1 MVDVKEEHKILVM
14 AILVGICCVL
24 TYYFHEVRETGVV
37 FTHFFYIPIIL
48 ASLWWRRKG
57 LVVALFLTVL
67 LLFSHFFVRQEWGT
81 VNDLIRAPMFIVVG
95 LIVAILSER
104 IAKAEEKIKRKNILA
119 NIIATVPDSL
129 VVLDTDLRIKEANRS
144 FYEKFRTEPDE
155 LIGSGIAEVLG
166 DKDGKLSSE
175 LPELFG
181 TEDMLQNFELH
192 YQSEKLGERIF
203 DITARGIFREEE
215 ELVVLKDVTEHKQ
228 MDEER
233 ERILKEL
240 ETKNSELE
248 RFTYTVS
255 HDLRSPLITIQG
267 FAHLV
272 REDLEQGKT
281 EDLAPLLEYIETA
294 TTKMDRLLTD
304 TLQLSRIGRVANPPE
319 DVPFGEIVQEAQ
331 EQTQE
336 QIKSSRVEVTVADDF
351 PTVHVDRMRIAEVLV
366 NLITNSIKYMGEQ
379 SQPEI
384 EFGYRVD
391 GEETLFLVKDNGIG
405 IDKSQHEKVFDLF
418 YKVDVDSTGTGAGLA
433 IVKRI
438 IEVHEGRIWVESEKG
453 KGCTVCFTLPAH
465 RKQT

>member
-1 MVDVKEEHKILVM
+1 M
-14 AILVGICCVL
+14 ATLLGICCIL
-24 TYYFHEVRETGVV
+24 TLYFHAVRETDVV

-57 LVVALFLTVL
+57 LVVALFLTAL
-67 LLFSHFFVRQEWGT
+67 LLFSYFFVRQEWGT

-155 LIGSGIAEVLG
+155 LIGRGIAEVLG

-181 TEDMLQNFELH
+181 TEEMLQNFELH

-319 DVPFGEIVQEAQ
+319 
-331 EQTQE
+331 
-336 QIKSSRVEVTVADDF
+336 
-351 PTVHVDRMRIAEVLV
+351 
-366 NLITNSIKYMGEQ
+366 
-379 SQPEI
+379 
-384 EFGYRVD
+384 
-391 GEETLFLVKDNGIG
+391 
-405 IDKSQHEKVFDLF
+405 
-418 YKVDVDSTGTGAGLA
+418 
-433 IVKRI
+433 
-438 IEVHEGRIWVESEKG
+438 
-453 KGCTVCFTLPAH
+453 
-465 RKQT
+465 

>member
-1 MVDVKEEHKILVM
+1 MVESKEEHKIMVM
-14 AILVGICCVL
+14 ATLVGICCVL
-24 TYYFHEVRETGVV
+24 TYYFHAVRETGVV

-48 ASLWWRRKG
+48 AALWWRRKG
-57 LVVALFLTVL
+57 LVVALFLTAL
-67 LLFSHFFVRQEWGT
+67 LLFSHFFVRPEWGT
-81 VNDLIRAPMFIVVG
+81 VNDLIRAPMFIVIG

-144 FYEKFRTEPDE
+144 FYEKFQTEPDE

-166 DKDGKLSSE
+166 DKGGKLSSE

-233 ERILKEL
+233 ERLLKEL

-255 HDLRSPLITIQG
+255 HDLRSPLISVQG

-294 TTKMDRLLTD
+294 AIKMDRLITD

-319 DVPFGEIVQEAQ
+319 DVPFGALVQEAQ

-336 QIKSSRVEVTVADDF
+336 QIKSRGVEVTVAEDF
-351 PTVHVDRMRIAEVLV
+351 PAVHVDRMRIAEVLV

-379 SQPEI
+379 RHPKI
-384 EFGYRVD
+384 DIGYRLD
-391 GEETLFLVKDNGIG
+391 GKETVFFVQDNGMG
-405 IDKSQHEKVFDLF
+405 IDKSQHEKVFELF
-418 YKVDVDSTGTGAGLA
+418 YKVDGSSNGTGAGLA

-438 IEVHEGRIWVESEKG
+438 TEVHEGRIWIESEEG
-453 KGCTVCFTLPAH
+453 KGCTVCFTLPVH